1 MKFKDAI
8 LKIACVAVL
17 LCCFAQTALANWY
30 DDVKPNS
37 TWIPIEGEKFVAD
50 TFMGVP
56 AYYNENDAYYQCN
69 ELIMRFYKE
78 AYNLDIMTYM
88 GTDGPVMLTKGYGFV
103 KTKTP
108 KKGDIVYV
116 TAAMRGSSTD
126 HWAIVKDYR
135 DGYIVM
141 FEQNAVYNGCAGFER
156 KIKCPSDSY
165 YIFTPV
171 SLGEAPDPVLR
182 DASTGKEEKPQTTQP
197 TTTKPAETT
206 VVTTTEPTTVKP
218 TQPTTT
224 RPQTTVPTTAE
235 PTKPATTRPV
245 TTAPTT
251 AKPVTTK
258 PVTTTK
264 KPVTTVPRTE
274 LTTVDASLTVSG
286 SDVSFTLQEPVL
298 TQVNTT
304 AIETTEEA
312 VTEPVTARAKKTK
325 KNNGENKRITLA
337 VGACVSLIIVC
348 AMIIFVAKSKRK

>member
-1 MKFKDAI
+1 MS
-8 LKIACVAVL
+8 LKETVIKITCVLAL
-17 LCCFAQTALANWY
+17 ICCFMQTAVANWY

-37 TWIPIEGEKFVAD
+37 TWIPIKGEKFVAD

-56 AYYNENDAYYQCN
+56 AYYNEDDAYYQCN

-88 GTDGPVMLTKGYGFV
+88 GTDGPVMLTRGYGFV

-108 KKGDIVYV
+108 KKGDIIYV
-116 TAAMRGSSTD
+116 TAGMRGSATD

-182 DASTGKEEKPQTTQP
+182 DASTGKEEKPETTQTTTEAP
-197 TTTKPAETT
+197 STT

-224 RPQTTVPTTAE
+224 
-235 PTKPATTRPV
+235 KPV
-245 TTAPTT
+245 TTKAP
-251 AKPVTTK
+251 TTK
-258 PVTTTK
+258 PVTTKAPTTR
-264 KPVTTVPRTE
+264 PPTTVPPTKPTTAVASTKPE
-274 LTTVDASLTVSG
+274 KTTVQTTAET
-286 SDVSFTLQEPVL
+286 T
-298 TQVNTT
+298 TQAVTEESTTAVFFAEYNTT
-304 AIETTEEA
+304 YPAISYEEYTTEEI
-312 VTEPVTARAKKTK
+312 TARTARTAKK
-325 KNNGENKRITLA
+325 NDNSKRITLV
-337 VGACVSLIIVC
+337 VGACISLIIVS
-348 AMIIFVAKSKRK
+348 AMIVFVAKIKRK